1 MLGISNSNNRI
12 AGYSSLDPAGMTL
25 QRAYIGT
32 AGLFGNNF
40 TDINGLLP
48 TNLNSQATG
57 INDAGTAVGFYLPAS
72 GPDASLGFLDVGGT
86 ISTIDPFGSTNTA
99 ALGIADSGETV
110 GFYTDAN
117 GVQHGYTDIGGSF
130 ASFDPAGSVNTTING
145 VNDLGQLVG
154 FYTDANDDVVGFVA
168 SPVPEPASLALL
180 AAGLIGLAAT
190 RRRQAMCTVRRL
202 IAPRSMSRGRGREA
216 GIRPQRAPARD
227 EALRDA
233 RQRVERLAVGAGEDR
248 LRRAFCERGEEQ
260 AAAALVEMDG
270 RLVEQEE
277 RWRAASLGD
286 GLGVGED
293 HADEE
298 RLLLPG
304 AGLRRREAGVAVLK
318 SHVRPVRP
326 TAALPDAASRPRSSA
341 SRSRSQSSTATAGA
355 SARRSATGQRSRT
368 RAAGK
373 PRVAPD
379 AELSRATS

>member
-1 MLGISNSNNRI
+1 MRHLAASTAALVVALIGAAQAAPTYTVQTVQFPTDPTFTQLLGINDQDTIVGYHGAAVNKGFTLTLPSGFTDTNFPGSAQTQVTGIASATAGSDKVGFYVDTAGATHGFINIPGGLNPFVTVDQPGTAFNQVLGISNSNNRI

-40 TDINGLLP
+40 TDINGQLP
-48 TNLNSQATG
+48 ANLNSQATG

-180 AAGLIGLAAT
+180 AAGLIGLAAI
-190 RRRQAMCTVRRL
+190 RRRQPCA
-202 IAPRSMSRGRGREA
+202 RSGG
-216 GIRPQRAPARD
+216 
-227 EALRDA
+227 
-233 RQRVERLAVGAGEDR
+233 
-248 LRRAFCERGEEQ
+248 
-260 AAAALVEMDG
+260 
-270 RLVEQEE
+270 
-277 RWRAASLGD
+277 
-286 GLGVGED
+286 
-293 HADEE
+293 
-298 RLLLPG
+298 
-304 AGLRRREAGVAVLK
+304 
-318 SHVRPVRP
+318 
-326 TAALPDAASRPRSSA
+326 
-341 SRSRSQSSTATAGA
+341 
-355 SARRSATGQRSRT
+355 
-368 RAAGK
+368 
-373 PRVAPD
+373 
-379 AELSRATS
+379 